1 MEYGVEIWSWKEK
14 EMLEKLMMDYVRWI
28 FKLDFWTPR
37 YIITRE
43 LGMVKLKVGWGI
55 RTIRF
60 KDRIRNKEEG
70 SLLRK
75 YWKEKT

>member
-1 MEYGVEIWSWKEK
+1 MEYEVEIWSWKEK

-43 LGMVKLKVGWGI
+43 LRMVKLKVGWGI

-60 KDRIRNKEEG
+60 E
-70 SLLRK
+70 
-75 YWKEKT
+75 